1 MPRHVIL
8 ALVLMLVVACAK
20 PSGTA
25 VSVPGA
31 AREGRVAGAGGTGL
45 HYVVEGKGPD
55 TVVVLHGGPGLALEG
70 LRPDLAPL
78 AAHHTMLYFD
88 QRGSGR
94 SEMPDTLQLTAQ
106 AMVEDLEALRQAFH
120 LDRMTLLGHSWGG
133 GLTLLYAM
141 RYPGRVARMVLV
153 GSLPLRGRPYAEQYF
168 AEQAARRDSADNRR
182 LVVLDSLVASAEDPV
197 PLCREN
203 ARLYLRGVTATPE
216 AAARIR
222 GDLCAA
228 DARNLRWHGIVGR
241 RVFQSFV
248 PHLERN
254 DWDWRSEAAEL
265 AIPALVVHGADDPLP
280 LAGAREMA
288 ATLPQAAL
296 VVIPAAG
303 HYPHAEQPDPFFR
316 AVERFLHTALP
327 PSAPGR

>member
-1 MPRHVIL
+1 
-8 ALVLMLVVACAK
+8 
-20 PSGTA
+20 
-25 VSVPGA
+25 
-31 AREGRVAGAGGTGL
+31 
-45 HYVVEGKGPD
+45 
-55 TVVVLHGGPGLALEG
+55 
-70 LRPDLAPL
+70 
-78 AAHHTMLYFD
+78 
-88 QRGSGR
+88 
-94 SEMPDTLQLTAQ
+94 MPDTLQLTAA

-120 LDRMTLLGHSWGG
+120 LERMTLLGHSWGG

-141 RYPGRVARMVLV
+141 RHPTRVARMVLV
-153 GSLPLRGRPYAEQYF
+153 GSLPLRGQVSRRRSTF
-168 AEQAARRDSADNRR
+168 AAAQAARRDSASNRR
-182 LVVLDSLVASAEDPV
+182 IVVLDSLVAFAEDPV
-197 PLCREN
+197 PLCRESV
-203 ARLYLRGVTATPE
+203 RLYLRGVTATPD
-216 AAARIR
+216 AAVRIR

-265 AIPALVVHGADDPLP
+265 AIPALVVHGAYDPLP

-296 VVIPAAG
+296 IVIPKAG

-327 PSAPGR
+327 PSASGR

>member
-1 MPRHVIL
+1 MLRRVIL
-8 ALVLMLVVACAK
+8 AFALVLACTK
-20 PSGTA
+20 PSGPP
-25 VSVPGA
+25 VPVPGT
-31 AREGRVAGAGGTGL
+31 AREGRIAGAGGTGL

-55 TVVVLHGGPGLALEG
+55 TVIVLHGGPGLDLEG

-94 SEMPDTLQLTAQ
+94 SEMPDTLQLTAH

-120 LDRMTLLGHSWGG
+120 LERMTLLGHSWGG

-141 RYPGRVARMVLV
+141 QYPTRVLRMVLV

-182 LVVLDSLVASAEDPV
+182 LAVLDSLVALAEDPL

-216 AAARIR
+216 AADHIR
-222 GDLCAA
+222 GDLCSA
-228 DARNLRWHGIVGR
+228 DVRNLRWHAIVGR

-254 DWDWRSEAAEL
+254 DWDWRSQAAEL
-265 AIPALVVHGADDPLP
+265 AIPTLIVHGADDPLP
-280 LAGAREMA
+280 LAGAQEMA
-288 ATLPQAAL
+288 ATLPQAVLA
-296 VVIPAAG
+296 VIPNAG
-303 HYPHAEQPDPFFR
+303 HYPHAEQPGTFFS
-316 AVERFLHTALP
+316 AVERFLHPARR
-327 PSAPGR
+327 GVR

>member
-1 MPRHVIL
+1 MTADLLPRL
-8 ALVLMLVVACAK
+8 QSALGARY
-20 PSGTA
+20 A
-25 VSVPGA
+25 VE
-31 AREGRVAGAGGTGL
+31 RELGRGGMA
-45 HYVVEGKGPD
+45 
-55 TVVVLHGGPGLALEG
+55 TVY
-70 LRPDLAPL
+70 

-141 RYPGRVARMVLV
+141 RYPTRVGRMVLV

-168 AEQAARRDSADNRR
+168 AGQAARRDSADNRR
-182 LVVLDSLVASAEDPV
+182 LVVLDSIMAFAKDPV

-228 DARNLRWHGIVGR
+228 DARNLRWHEIVGR

-296 VVIPAAG
+296 IVLPEAG
-303 HYPHAEQPDPFFR
+303 HYPHAEQPDLFFR
-316 AVERFLHTALP
+316 AVERFLDPALP